1 MARIVH
7 AVCRICRREGEKLFL
22 KGEKCF
28 TVKCP
33 VQKRSKDGLVQPPG
47 QHGGLRTKTRK
58 KKLSDFGVQLREKQK
73 LRKAYG
79 VLERQFEKYFYI
91 AQRQKGM
98 TGDNLLILLERR
110 LDNAVFRLG
119 FASSRVQARQFVLH
133 GHVLV
138 NGRRVSVPSY
148 LVKPGDAITVKDAF
162 KQNVFLQEAV
172 NIAQSRGIA
181 GWLELNPEPL
191 EGKVVSMPTRDLI
204 GSTAREQLVVEY
216 YSR

>member
-7 AVCRICRREGEKLFL
+7 AVCRLCRREGEKLFL

-33 VQKRSKDGLVQPPG
+33 VQKRSKDGVVQPPG
-47 QHGGLRTKTRK
+47 QHGGMRTKTRR

-73 LRKAYG
+73 LRNAYG
-79 VLERQFEKYFYI
+79 ILERQFEKYFYI

-110 LDNAVFRLG
+110 LDNTIFRLG
-119 FASSRVQARQFVLH
+119 LASSRTQARQFVLH
-133 GHVLV
+133 GQV
-138 NGRRVSVPSY
+138 NVNDRRVRVPSY
-148 LVKPGDAITVKDAF
+148 LVRPGDRITVKDKF
-162 KQNVFLQEAV
+162 KQNVFLLESV

-181 GWLELNPEPL
+181 GWLELNAEAA
-191 EGKVVSMPTRDLI
+191 EGKVVSMPTRDMI
-204 GSTAREQLVVEY
+204 GTTAREQLVVEY

>member
-1 MARIVH
+1 MARVTQSI
-7 AVCRICRREGEKLFL
+7 CRLCRREGEKLFL

-33 VQKRSKDGLVQPPG
+33 VQKRSKDGNVQPPG
-47 QHGGLRTKTRK
+47 QHGGVRGKRP
-58 KKLSDFGVQLREKQK
+58 KKLSDFGLQLREKQK
-73 LRKAYG
+73 LRSAYG
-79 VLERQFEKYFYI
+79 ILERQFEKYFYM

-119 FASSRVQARQFVLH
+119 FASSRPQARQFVLH

-138 NGRRVSVPSY
+138 NGRRISTPSY
-148 LVKPGDAITVKDAF
+148 LVKAGDRVTIHDKF
-162 KQNVFLQEAV
+162 RQNVFLQESV

-181 GWLELNPEPL
+181 GWLEVNPEAQ
-191 EGKVVSMPTRDLI
+191 EGKVVSLPRRDMV

>member
-1 MARIVH
+1 MARVTQSI
-7 AVCRICRREGEKLFL
+7 CRLCRREGEKLFL

-33 VQKRSKDGLVQPPG
+33 VQKRSKDGNVQPPG
-47 QHGGLRTKTRK
+47 QHGGMRGKRRA
-58 KKLSDFGVQLREKQK
+58 KKLSDFGMQLREKQK
-73 LRKAYG
+73 LRSAYG
-79 VLERQFEKYFYI
+79 ILERQFEKYFVM
-91 AQRQKGM
+91 AKAQKGM

-119 FASSRVQARQFVLH
+119 FASSRPQARQFVLH

-138 NGRRVSVPSY
+138 NGRRVSTPSH
-148 LVKPGDAITVKDAF
+148 LVKPGDRIAVRDKF
-162 KQNVFLQEAV
+162 KENVFMQEAL

-181 GWLELNPEPL
+181 GWLEMSHEAL
-191 EGKVVSMPTRDLI
+191 EGKVLSIPSKDMA